1 MEAVMTQQLPQNH
14 QSNASVDVSARTT
27 RLMCSF
33 QEPLQCL
40 RLSRVENLFSSSCNT
55 LKQPQRD
62 IKMQPSSMNVLAMQR
77 WIGCDSFCVTEKEI
91 ESPPQ
96 KYYVQYLFNNTR
108 IFNMQGFTGFVFSRD
123 ELYNAMG
130 LMRIAAFFC
139 AKIFKWYASTSAS
152 ILCHYDSLVP
162 IQLTISSYLNKY
174 PYLAHFFMFS
184 PRIIVFLAR
193 KSEKSGVCKI
203 WQFSSKYLI
212 CY

>member
-1 MEAVMTQQLPQNH
+1 VPLILMEAVMTQQLPQNH

-27 RLMCSF
+27 WLMCSF

-77 WIGCDSFCVTEKEI
+77 WFGCDSFCVTEKEI

-108 IFNMQGFTGFVFSRD
+108 IFNMQGFTDTFEIDIFFRKFCQISKVFSR
-123 ELYNAMG
+123 EVS
-130 LMRIAAFFC
+130 ISKVFS
-139 AKIFKWYASTSAS
+139 KILLF
-152 ILCHYDSLVP
+152 
-162 IQLTISSYLNKY
+162 
-174 PYLAHFFMFS
+174 
-184 PRIIVFLAR
+184 R
-193 KSEKSGVCKI
+193 KKCQ
-203 WQFSSKYLI
+203 W
-212 CY
+212 